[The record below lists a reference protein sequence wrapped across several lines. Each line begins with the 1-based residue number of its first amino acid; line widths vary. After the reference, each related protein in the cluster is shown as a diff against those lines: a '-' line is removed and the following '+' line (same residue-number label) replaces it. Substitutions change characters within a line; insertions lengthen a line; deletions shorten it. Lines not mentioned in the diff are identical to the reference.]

1 MFRFEGMKNLESL
14 IRTYNDFPRKG
25 IAFKDILGI
34 IQDTEVFR
42 ELILKMSSN
51 KVIKSSEAIISIEAR
66 GFIFGSAISLH
77 ASKPMLVARKPGKL
91 PGELIDENYLLEY
104 GESTL
109 SIQKESL
116 KKFSSYAIV
125 DDLLATGGTV
135 ECVANLI
142 RKSGKDVCGLV
153 TVVELLELGGRSRF
167 EFPVE
172 SMISL

>member
-1 MFRFEGMKNLESL
+1 MKNLESL
-14 IRTYNDFPRKG
+14 IRTYNDFPKKG

-42 ELILKMSSN
+42 ELILKMSSS

-66 GFIFGSAISLH
+66 GFIFGSAISLQ

-91 PGELIDENYLLEY
+91 PGELINENYLLEY
-104 GESTL
+104 GESCL

-125 DDLLATGGTV
+125 DDLLATGGTIN
-135 ECVANLI
+135 CVANLI
-142 RKSGKDVCGLV
+142 KKSGKDVIGLV
-153 TVVELLELGGRSRF
+153 TVVELLKLNGRSKF
-167 EFPVE
+167 NFPVE
-172 SMISL
+172 SFISF